1 MSDRTD
7 TPASE
12 LPAPLARALD
22 RVRSRWLA
30 VRLGEF
36 PVLLVAILSL
46 AWVLQA
52 TADRYLDLEWK
63 TRQILL
69 SVNGAVALVLLV
81 IFAILP
87 WWRRL
92 TRPQA
97 ALLVERELPQFRT
110 SLISAVELGTTLT
123 SVPPAS
129 RALVRKLLADVSHDV
144 QREELAPR
152 VVQAR
157 RLGRFMWFMIAALI
171 VAGTCFALA
180 RPLSPLLLQ
189 RILLSHTPLPAE
201 TRVADGSADF
211 DLVAGADAALS
222 AQAQGLIPSSGR
234 LVVTYE
240 GGRME
245 TITISPVGGQPSNFA
260 FTVKNVRQP
269 FLYRFELNDGIGE
282 THHVAVRFPP
292 SVKELRFVQV
302 YPKYT
307 GLPETVMSPANL
319 RLLEGSTLKIEATAS
334 AELRGAVLE
343 IKGQDAP
350 SPLKISGADKSVV
363 TAELPVPSTGWKSFS
378 LHLEDTHGESSVND
392 PVYRVE
398 LVSDQ
403 PPVATLFLPK
413 KETSTVLAQAKIPV
427 AFKVSDDLGLQR
439 VAFHYRVFRPGL
451 AGALEASD
459 EGSFPFEIAPGEKS
473 MSRTMNW
480 ELGRLVPPVTAG
492 CSINC
497 WVEAEDTHVTKPGKP
512 GVITHSTEKVLII
525 VTEEQKRQELLE
537 QLGEKAKELERLY
550 DLQRN
555 MNEKTDG
562 SLR

>member
-1 MSDRTD
+1 MSDSTVVP
-7 TPASE
+7 TSE

-30 VRLGEF
+30 VRVGEF
-36 PVLLVAILSL
+36 PVLLVAVVSL

-69 SVNGAVALVLLV
+69 SINGGVAFVLFV

-110 SLISAVELGTTLT
+110 SLISAVELGSTLP
-123 SVPPAS
+123 SVPPVS
-129 RALVRKLLADVSHDV
+129 RALVRKLLADVSQEV
-144 QREELAPR
+144 EREALAPR
-152 VVQAR
+152 VVHAR
-157 RLGRFMWFMIAALI
+157 RLGRFAWFMVVALI

-189 RILLSHTPLPAE
+189 RILLSLAPLPAE

-240 GGRME
+240 GGRVE
-245 TITISPVGGQPSNFA
+245 TITISPIAGQPANFA

-269 FLYRFELNDGIGE
+269 FLYRFELHDGVGE
-282 THHVAVRFPP
+282 THDVAVRFPP

-307 GLPETVMSPANL
+307 GLPEAVMSPANL
-319 RLLEGSTLKIEATAS
+319 RLLEGSTIKIEATAS

-350 SPLKISGADKSVV
+350 LPLKIAGTDKSLV
-363 TAELPVPSTGWKSFS
+363 TADLPVPSAGWKSFS
-378 LHLEDTHGESSVND
+378 IHLEDTHGEASVND

-403 PPVATLFLPK
+403 PPVATLLLPK
-413 KETSTVLAQAKIPV
+413 KETSTVLAQARIPV

-439 VAFHYRVFRPGL
+439 VTFCYRVFRPGIS
-451 AGALEASD
+451 GALEATD
-459 EGSFPFEIAPGEKS
+459 EGNFPFEVGPGEKS
-473 MSRTMNW
+473 LSRTMNW
-480 ELGRLVPPVTAG
+480 ELSRLVPPVTPG

-512 GVITHSTEKVLII
+512 GVITRSSEKVLMI
-525 VTEEQKRQELLE
+525 VTEEQKRQELIE
-537 QLGEKAKELERLY
+537 QLGEKAKDLERLY